1 MTVHT
6 SWTVPE
12 LRSILVEQRQLK
24 KPTSPEQDRLKGLTK
39 MTLQQLV
46 AAAEEDG
53 VVLPAKPT
61 RGLMM
66 RLLRDASSTPGST
79 VMPFGRYKGWMYH
92 EVPEGYINW
101 AVKEYKGNPNA
112 HEDLVRFATWG
123 AQELERKSTASG
135 TDTKKKDMGRDPE
148 ALALVPPPPIRSDKG
163 PSSSS
168 DTSWSKV
175 SNRSGYPLQRKA
187 DDMGL
192 DTDIADEQELLE
204 DQAERIRALENQLAS
219 LKKQTKGHVIKKTE
233 GK

>member
-1 MTVHT
+1 
-6 SWTVPE
+6 
-12 LRSILVEQRQLK
+12 
-24 KPTSPEQDRLKGLTK
+24 
-39 MTLQQLV
+39 
-46 AAAEEDG
+46 
-53 VVLPAKPT
+53 
-61 RGLMM
+61 
-66 RLLRDASSTPGST
+66 
-79 VMPFGRYKGWMYH
+79 MPFGRYKGWMYQ

-101 AVKEYKGNPNA
+101 AVKEVQGNPNA